1 MQKNSSSLLRA
12 VLLEARR
19 LGKRFH
25 VVVADGRPRCEGR
38 EKARAL
44 TAFSASLV
52 DAVITE
58 ISVIP
63 TTSVPVVLRLNNL
76 EAASAH

>member
-19 LGKRFH
+19 LGKRFR
-25 VVVADGRPRCEGR
+25 VVVADGPPRCEGR

-44 TAFSASLV
+44 TAAGV
-52 DAVITE
+52 DVEYAQVC
-58 ISVIP
+58 
-63 TTSVPVVLRLNNL
+63 N
-76 EAASAH
+76 

>member
-1 MQKNSSSLLRA
+1 M
-12 VLLEARR
+12 
-19 LGKRFH
+19 
-25 VVVADGRPRCEGR
+25 
-38 EKARAL
+38 
-44 TAFSASLV
+44 

-63 TTSVPVVLRLNNL
+63 TTSVPVVLRLKNM